1 MCKNATATAASLMTA
16 IRPTLLSLLT
26 VTGVASTPDGVA
38 ALAAFDAADK
48 ALAAWTPGTT
58 SVTVVQAIDAF
69 TAVFSVLPLP
79 ADAKALEAII
89 SAGIVTVIGVVTANS
104 PAPTAAE
111 DPSKPLVGAGVAA
124 AHEETQAMHVARV
137 VADTTAKVGELVPGF
152 KHSIWHSPA
161 GQYKGEWNKA
171 VAKSDPKYSA
181 LKVA

>member
-16 IRPTLLSLLT
+16 IRPTILSLLT
-26 VTGVASTPDGVA
+26 VTGVDSTPDGVA

-104 PAPTAAE
+104 PAPVTGSG
-111 DPSKPLVGAGVAA
+111 PAGTPME
-124 AHEETQAMHVARV
+124 AHEETQAMHVAHV

>member
-1 MCKNATATAASLMTA
+1 MCANATKTAASLMTA

-58 SVTVVQAIDAF
+58 SATVVQAIDAF
-69 TAVFSVLPLP
+69 TAVFNVLQIPE
-79 ADAKALEAII
+79 DAKVLESII
-89 SAGIVTVIGVVTANS
+89 SAGIVTVIGVVMANS

-111 DPSKPLVGAGVAA
+111 ADRPLAGGGGVAA
-124 AHEETQAMHVARV
+124 AHEETQAMHVAHV

-152 KHSIWHSPA
+152 KHSIWHSPS
-161 GQYKGEWNKA
+161 GQYKSEWNKA
-171 VAKSDPKYSA
+171 VKSADPKYA
-181 LKVA
+181 TLKVA